1 MKTAIYG
8 AGQAGRMCRM
18 WLSKEHDVIC
28 YIDSDPRKQGTF
40 IDGIPVV
47 GPDDMPRT
55 DIVWVAVINREAVTE
70 IKRMLT
76 QKGRAK
82 EIRDITGLR
91 QDFDLRLCSLRLL
104 ALSVKER
111 NIGGSLAEL
120 GVYQGAFAAEI
131 SRLFPERKIVLFDT
145 FAGFA
150 EKDMEKEKEVSG
162 QRRFRDFS
170 DTGTEAVRQIMPY
183 PENAVFV
190 KGYFPDSVTGR
201 DDLPDQYALVSLD
214 PDLYAPAL
222 SGLEYFWPRMAKGG
236 VIMIHDYTSMQ
247 FPGVKK
253 AVDEFCAQNHL
264 YPVPLMDLHGSA
276 ILTAQ

>member
-8 AGQAGRMCRM
+8 AGQAGRMCCM
-18 WLSKEHDVIC
+18 WLSKEHDVVC

-55 DIVWVAVINREAVTE
+55 DIVWVAVINKEAVTE

-111 NIGGSLAEL
+111 KIGGSLAEL

-150 EKDMEKEKEVSG
+150 EKDMEKGKGSQRPKTLPRFLRYRHRGGPSDHAVSRKRRVCKRVFSR
-162 QRRFRDFS
+162 QRYRKR
-170 DTGTEAVRQIMPY
+170 
-183 PENAVFV
+183 
-190 KGYFPDSVTGR
+190 
-201 DDLPDQYALVSLD
+201 
-214 PDLYAPAL
+214 
-222 SGLEYFWPRMAKGG
+222 
-236 VIMIHDYTSMQ
+236 
-247 FPGVKK
+247 
-253 AVDEFCAQNHL
+253 
-264 YPVPLMDLHGSA
+264 
-276 ILTAQ
+276 